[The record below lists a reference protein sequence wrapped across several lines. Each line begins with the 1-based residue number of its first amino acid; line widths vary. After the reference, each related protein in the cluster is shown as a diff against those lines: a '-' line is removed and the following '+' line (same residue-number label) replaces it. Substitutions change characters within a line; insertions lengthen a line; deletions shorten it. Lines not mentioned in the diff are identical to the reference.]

1 MPTTPRLFFA
11 STIQSAL
18 LPTTTTTIVQAAS
31 AASITIPTRAL
42 PFVLKQMSTTP
53 HVPAG
58 SGNGASRPPN
68 PASEIRTISKA
79 LSYTLRHGAVKEG
92 LALQDD
98 GYANVGELL
107 QLPKFRKMSLTLEK
121 LRQVVSENDK
131 QRFSLAT
138 TAATAAATEAAA
150 TVEDP
155 HTYLIR
161 ATQGHSLPLAN
172 TSTLLAPLPPNITSA
187 VHGTFYPAYEAILA
201 CGYLSRMGRTHIHL
215 ATGEIGVKSGMRA
228 DAQVLFYV
236 DVGRA
241 RREGGIEFWIS
252 ENGVVLTAGDELGR
266 LGLGF
271 VERVVS
277 KSLGV
282 LWEGGSVV
290 KELPQ
295 EARGGKMPVG
305 KGHVKMGRGGGRRGG
320 RRGRR
325 GGRGGS
331 GGEDAGE
338 GTSRIGVVD
347 P

>member
-1 MPTTPRLFFA
+1 MPRILPT
-11 STIQSAL
+11 STIRSAL
-18 LPTTTTTIVQAAS
+18 LPTVPPAAAS
-31 AASITIPTRAL
+31 TKIPTRTL
-42 PFVLKQMSTTP
+42 SSVLNQMSTTTP
-53 HVPAG
+53 RTLG
-58 SGNGASRPPN
+58 GGGIGTNQPPN
-68 PASEIRTISKA
+68 PASEIRTISKT
-79 LSYTLRHGAVKEG
+79 LSYTLRHGAVREG

-107 QLPKFRKMSLTLEK
+107 QLPKFRKMGLTFEK

-131 QRFSLAT
+131 QRFSLTPAT
-138 TAATAAATEAAA
+138 PSGTATAEAAA
-150 TVEDP
+150 IAGDP

-161 ATQGHSLPLAN
+161 ATQGHSITLAD
-172 TSTLLAPLPPNITSA
+172 TSTLLTPLPPNITSA
-187 VHGTFYPAYEAILA
+187 VHGTFYSAYEAILA

-215 ATGEIGVKSGMRA
+215 ATGEVGVKSGMRA

-236 DVGRA
+236 DVERA
-241 RREGGIEFWIS
+241 RREGGAEFWIS

-282 LWEGGSVV
+282 LWEGGKVV
-290 KELPQ
+290 KELP
-295 EARGGKMPVG
+295 EELKGGRMPVG
-305 KGHVKMGRGGGRRGG
+305 KGHVKMRGGGGRGG
-320 RRGRR
+320 RGRR
-325 GGRGGS
+325 GGGRGG
-331 GGEDAGE
+331 DVGE

>member
-18 LPTTTTTIVQAAS
+18 IPTTTILPAAA
-31 AASITIPTRAL
+31 AASIAIPTRAL
-42 PFVLKQMSTTP
+42 PFVLKQMSTTTP
-53 HVPAG
+53 RAPAG

-107 QLPKFRKMSLTLEK
+107 QLPKFRKMSLTFEK

-131 QRFSLAT
+131 QRFSLT
-138 TAATAAATEAAA
+138 PTAATATATEPAATA
-150 TVEDP
+150 EDP

-161 ATQGHSLPLAN
+161 ATQGHSLPLTN
-172 TSTLLAPLPPNITSA
+172 TSTLLTPLPPNITCA

-241 RREGGIEFWIS
+241 RREGGVEFWIS

-266 LGLGF
+266 LGLEF

-295 EARGGKMPVG
+295 EVRGGRMPVG
-305 KGHVKMGRGGGRRGG
+305 KGHVKMGRGGGGKGG
-320 RRGRR
+320 RGRR
-325 GGRGGS
+325 GGRGG
-331 GGEDAGE
+331 GGNEDVGE